1 MNEFPWLTEE
11 YFNRISGG
19 RRDCGRR
26 GDLPNDENEG
36 FGSGSDG
43 PGPGFEGVDLLDVID
58 EVIDVAE
65 EVRAIR
71 EEFHF
76 DAVEMAFY
84 TRVLAGRWTMAHRH
98 VPADA
103 IAGYARGE
111 LAKQWCRT
119 YKVPMHKSYA
129 FSVYGNEGANKLAIE
144 YCRRADLFYQI
155 WERELCRRV
164 NF

>member
-1 MNEFPWLTEE
+1 M
-11 YFNRISGG
+11 
-19 RRDCGRR
+19 
-26 GDLPNDENEG
+26 PNDENEG
-36 FGSGSDG
+36 SGSGSHG
-43 PGPGFEGVDLLDVID
+43 PGSGFEGVDLLDVHD

-84 TRVLAGRWTMAHRH
+84 TRVLAGKWTMAHRH

-119 YKVPMHKSYA
+119 YKVPIPNRMPSA
-129 FSVYGNEGANKLAIE
+129 CTATRAPTNSPSSIAGEPTPELEREV
-144 YCRRADLFYQI
+144 CRRGN
-155 WERELCRRV
+155 V
-164 NF
+164 